1 MTDYT
6 EGMVKQELSGKILV
20 HEQPLPAVA
29 KLPTLDAAPGD
40 TRQQEAAI
48 KMAKIL
54 IVQPDE
60 ASADLLQSFLIGT
73 GYSNIVSTP
82 DSQNVP
88 TLLADFKPDVV
99 LLDSDALLGLSG
111 GDLLEALS
119 NERNGHQRPLMVL
132 SASLDRKL
140 KLRILQ
146 LRNTQLLAKPVD
158 PAELLLRLRN
168 ALIAKALQERA
179 AFHDELTGLPNRE
192 RYCDRLDWAIRYTQ
206 RYGGVGAVLHISLD
220 RFQQVVNALGWGVGD
235 RLLRATAQNLLQ
247 TVRSTDIISRNNPE
261 DGEVMLSRLAGN
273 EFTALLTTIDRPDRA
288 AMIARRILPS
298 IQTPFRTG
306 SHELISTCSIGI
318 AIFPD
323 DGNTRDDIL
332 RAANNALQHAI
343 NQGGNT
349 FNFYAKDLNDR
360 AIQRL
365 SVEANL
371 RRALEHDELR
381 LYYQPKIDVASGRV
395 TGAEALVR
403 WQHPTLGVIGP
414 AGFITIAEECGAILA
429 LGDWVLNEA
438 CRQFDEWRKAGVTL
452 GRVAINVSLHQFRQ
466 ADFADKVAAVLET
479 HGLEGQ
485 HVVLELTESAVMENS
500 EQSLRSLAQLRE
512 LDIELAV
519 DDFGTGYS
527 SLSYLT
533 RFPLSELK
541 VDRSFLAG
549 IDSDLHNATL
559 VATIISMGHQLGL
572 RVVAEGVESE
582 QQLQFLR
589 EHQCNEYQ
597 GYYCS
602 KPLPAAEFRTLL
614 DALQRH

>member
-1 MTDYT
+1 MQ
-6 EGMVKQELSGKILV
+6 VN
-20 HEQPLPAVA
+20 EQPSHAAA
-29 KLPTLDAAPGD
+29 KLPTVNQASIGSRL
-40 TRQQEAAI
+40 QEASI
-48 KMAKIL
+48 KTAKIL

-60 ASADLLQSFLIGT
+60 ASADLLQSFLIGA
-73 GYSNIVSTP
+73 GYSNIVATT
-82 DSQNVP
+82 DSLTVP
-88 TLLADFKPDVV
+88 TLLTDFKPDVL
-99 LLDSDALLGLSG
+99 LLDSDALIGLHG
-111 GDLLEALS
+111 GDLLDALN
-119 NERNGHQRPLMVL
+119 NERHGQQRPLMVL
-132 SASLDRKL
+132 SANLDRKL

-247 TVRSTDIISRNNPE
+247 TVRSTDTISRNNDPE

-298 IQTPFRTG
+298 IQTPFRAG

-318 AIFPD
+318 AIFPN
-323 DGNTRDDIL
+323 DGNNRDDIL

-360 AIQRL
+360 AIERL
-365 SVEANL
+365 NVETNL
-371 RRALEHDELR
+371 RRAIENDELR
-381 LYYQPKIDVASGRV
+381 LYYQPKIDVASGQI

-403 WQHPTLGVIGP
+403 WQHPTLGIIGP
-414 AGFITIAEECGAILA
+414 VGFITVAEECGAILA

-438 CRQFDEWRKAGVTL
+438 CRQFDEWRQAGL
-452 GRVAINVSLHQFRQ
+452 KLPRVAVNVSLHQFRQ
-466 ADFADKVAAVLET
+466 ADFAEKVAGILAA
-479 HGLEGQ
+479 HGLAGQ

-500 EQSLRSLAQLRE
+500 EQSLRSLARLRE

-541 VDRSFLAG
+541 VDRSFLAS
-549 IDSDLHNATL
+549 IESDRHSATL
-559 VATIISMGHQLGL
+559 VAAIISMGHQLGL
-572 RVVAEGVESE
+572 RVVAEGVETG

-602 KPLPAAEFRTLL
+602 KPLPAADFRALL
-614 DALQRH
+614 ETSAPD